1 MSLNIGE
8 ALISLVTETDFND
21 LPENVVEEAKRR
33 LLDFIGVTLAGATQE
48 ESIIAQQVAGELG
61 GLPEATI
68 IGHRARTSAPL
79 AALVNAITG
88 HVLELDDV
96 YTIGILHP
104 SVVVVPAAL
113 ASGESEG
120 INGRQLLTSIVIGY
134 EVATRLARSI
144 NPSHRARG
152 FHATGTCGTIA
163 SAAVAAHNMRLAP
176 RNVGYALGLA
186 ATQAAGLL
194 EFRAMSKRLNAGH
207 AGYAGIISALLAR
220 HGFIGSVETVNREG
234 RFFSAFTDASK
245 ADESFGDLRQK
256 YEIFCCNVKFHACC
270 GYFHSAIDA
279 VLEIA
284 RNGVSP
290 EDVERVQVKTF
301 RMAVDGHQEVHPKAL
316 VEATMSLPFSVA
328 TAFIHGR
335 AGMNEFAGEA
345 VNDVRTTELARR
357 VELIVDPT
365 IDSLFPNRWA
375 AEVEVYLRDGTVRR
389 LRVDVPK
396 GTYPDRPV
404 PQRELEAKFEALT
417 EGVLTKDR
425 QTGITRCVKEV
436 DTLDNIRELTALL

>member
-1 MSLNIGE
+1 
-8 ALISLVTETDFND
+8 
-21 LPENVVEEAKRR
+21 
-33 LLDFIGVTLAGATQE
+33 
-48 ESIIAQQVAGELG
+48 
-61 GLPEATI
+61 
-68 IGHRARTSAPL
+68 
-79 AALVNAITG
+79 
-88 HVLELDDV
+88 
-96 YTIGILHP
+96 
-104 SVVVVPAAL
+104 
-113 ASGESEG
+113 
-120 INGRQLLTSIVIGY
+120 
-134 EVATRLARSI
+134 
-144 NPSHRARG
+144 
-152 FHATGTCGTIA
+152 
-163 SAAVAAHNMRLAP
+163 
-176 RNVGYALGLA
+176 
-186 ATQAAGLL
+186 
-194 EFRAMSKRLNAGH
+194 
-207 AGYAGIISALLAR
+207 
-220 HGFIGSVETVNREG
+220 VNREG

-290 EDVERVQVKTF
+290 EEVERVQVKTF
-301 RMAVDGHQEVHPKAL
+301 RMAVDGHQEVHPEAL